1 MIYLSHLYSDLNM
14 ILKYSSGL
22 NLIPEIFGEN
32 KYVEGAVLGTG
43 KTKMNMLRTLCNGSH
58 NLAGGKPAMHKT

>member
-14 ILKYSSGL
+14 ILEYSHGL

-32 KYVEGAVLGTG
+32 KYMEGTVLDTG
-43 KTKMNMLRTLCNGSH
+43 EREMNMLCIL
-58 NLAGGKPAMHKT
+58 L